1 MSQPLPSRQRKA
13 WLPPS
18 LRAVRYPAT
27 PTPSRASTTTIQSG
41 RPFAVA
47 PAVCTCTFL
56 TLGIALLGVLQ
67 ILTDPGVLGVLCP
80 DYRIEPLLF
89 TGCRPLTGG
98 LVHPVAAEHP
108 VRPLHLYSRHQG
120 GGPCLISIV

>member
-56 TLGIALLGVLQ
+56 TLGIALLGVIP
-67 ILTDPGVLGVLCP
+67 ILADPGVLCP

-89 TGCRPLTGG
+89 TGCRPLTDG
-98 LVHPVAAEHP
+98 LVHPGAAEHP
-108 VRPLHLYSRHQG
+108 VRPLQLYCRHQG
-120 GGPCLISIV
+120 GGPWRISIGGSF